1 MRINQNISALNSY
14 RNLSSTNTVM
24 GKSLEKLS
32 SGFRIN
38 RAADDAAGL
47 VISQGLRAQVSGLR
61 QATRN
66 AQDGISVVQTAE
78 GALNEVHSMLNRM
91 RDLAVQSVN
100 ASNDSDARTAANNEI
115 TELKSEISRIADQT
129 KFGSQKLL
137 DGSFGRTP
145 GTLTGTTDAAAVT
158 WAAGDDFTV
167 AVTGGS
173 GTVTVELDAA
183 TALDPQ
189 AAADYLTDRVRAALS
204 ATGNSVD
211 AAAAEEFSVKVE
223 EGRFVIENG
232 SSAVVTL
239 ADGTNTPLASDLSV
253 TPGAIA
259 AASGTAALFQVG
271 ANANETIEVNGIDLD
286 AVATAI
292 TGDVTTAANATSFI
306 TAMDSAIANVS
317 EFRGQ
322 LGAVQNRFE
331 STINNLQVTTEN
343 LAASES
349 RIRDT
354 DMALEMVSFTR
365 HQILMQAGT
374 AMLGQANQLPQGVLR
389 LLG

>member
-115 TELKSEISRIADQT
+115 TELKSEIARIADQT

-137 DGSFGRTP
+137 DGSFGRTA
-145 GTLTGTTDAAAVT
+145 GTLTGTVDASPVT

-167 AVTGGS
+167 AVAGGS

-189 AAADYLTDRVRAALS
+189 AAAAYLTDRIRSALT

-211 AAAAEEFSVKVE
+211 AAAAADFSVKVQD
-223 EGRFVIENG
+223 GRFVVENG
-232 SSAVVTL
+232 SSAVITL
-239 ADGTNTPLASDLSV
+239 ADGTNTPLASDLSIA
-253 TPGAIA
+253 PGAVA
-259 AASGTAALFQVG
+259 AATGTAAKFQVG
-271 ANANETIEVNGIDLD
+271 ANATETIEVSGINL
-286 AVATAI
+286 ATVAAAI
-292 TGDVTTAANATSFI
+292 TGDVTSAANAESFI
-306 TAMDSAIANVS
+306 TSMDTAIASVS
-317 EFRGQ
+317 GFRGQ